1 MRPAGYAPLR
11 ALRATTLT
19 WLGHG
24 RRGVRAIQRWAH
36 TTQAKVV
43 LGSYREPLHVN
54 GRSSFTRR
62 THLGRNTHFNGL
74 TVAGLGSVTIG
85 DNFHSG
91 PDCLLITSIH
101 NYDLGATLPY
111 DGTHVMKDIV
121 IEDNVWLGSR
131 VTIIGGVRLG
141 EGCIVQAGAVVVSD
155 VPKCAIVGGNPAAV
169 FKTRDVDHYER
180 LKREGK
186 FA

>member
-1 MRPAGYAPLR
+1 MRTVILDSLA
-11 ALRATTLT
+11 
-19 WLGHG
+19 HV
-24 RRGVRAIQRWAH
+24 RRMVRAVRRWVH
-36 TTQAKVV
+36 TTQAKFT
-43 LGSYREPLHVN
+43 LGSYQDPLRVN

-62 THLGRNTHFNGL
+62 THVGRNTHFNGL

-91 PDCLLITSIH
+91 PECLLITSVH
-101 NYDLGATLPY
+101 NYDHGMALPY
-111 DGTHVMKDIV
+111 DHTHVLKDIV

-131 VTIIGGVRLG
+131 VTIVGGVRLG

-155 VPKCAIVGGNPAAV
+155 VPKYGIAGGNPAIV

-180 LKREGK
+180 LKAEGK
-186 FA
+186 FV